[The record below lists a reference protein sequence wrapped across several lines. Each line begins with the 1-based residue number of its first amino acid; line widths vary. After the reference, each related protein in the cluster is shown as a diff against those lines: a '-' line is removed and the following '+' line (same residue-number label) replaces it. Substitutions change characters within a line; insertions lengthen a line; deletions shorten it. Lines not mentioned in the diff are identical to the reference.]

1 MWIFSQALV
10 SCGSDDD
17 EGTACEPNVLRAC
30 SGTGQCEGLQTC
42 AADGSGYSE
51 CACEGSGSA
60 GSAGAG
66 GSGAG
71 GSANAGGGAAG
82 TGAAPVEALFPT
94 ALRAIGSPCASD
106 DECPTGPNG
115 EAPLVCVTAAEP
127 DIFGAGGPQ
136 GGYCTAPCRTQEDC
150 PALDALSGCALR
162 DAAGDG
168 YCVSLCQ
175 AGDGGVKCNG
185 PAATEET
192 LRAQACLPPGAAST
206 NNIGVCIP
214 VCQSDADC
222 GAGLFCNQDV
232 SGAGLCSATAPVGG
246 DIGAACTTETSAT
259 DCKSGFCLGLGS
271 EPPASFCSS
280 VCTFGLFES
289 GCGFTPASGVPQEAY
304 CAQPTAIDGAPGDLG
319 FCVELCDEAS
329 DCGQAGWLCAELL
342 PEGQVLLG
350 RQGECVPPGTVLP
363 DDPDAVTPDAGAP

>member
-17 EGTACEPNVLRAC
+17 EGTACEPSVLRAC
-30 SGTGQCEGLQTC
+30 SGPGQCQGLQTC
-42 AADGSGYSE
+42 AADGSAYSE
-51 CACEGSGSA
+51 CTCEGGGSA
-60 GSAGAG
+60 GAAGAG
-66 GSGAG
+66 GSGTG
-71 GSANAGGGAAG
+71 GSANAAGGAAG
-82 TGAAPVEALFPT
+82 AGAGPVEALFPT
-94 ALRAIGSPCASD
+94 ALRAIGTPCAND
-106 DECPTGPNG
+106 GECPTGPNG
-115 EAPLVCVTAAEP
+115 ETPLICVTASDP
-127 DIFGAGGPQ
+127 DIFGTGGPQ
-136 GGYCTAPCRTQEDC
+136 GGYCTAPCRTQDDC
-150 PALDALSGCALR
+150 PALDALSGCTLR
-162 DAAGDG
+162 DEAGDG

-175 AGDGGVKCNG
+175 AGEGGVKCNG
-185 PAATEET
+185 PDNEDPI
-192 LRAQACLPPGAAST
+192 RALACLPPGANST

-222 GAGLFCNQDV
+222 GAGLFCNLDV

-259 DCKSGFCLGLGS
+259 DCKSGLCLGLGS
-271 EPPASFCSS
+271 EPPASFCSN
-280 VCTFGLFES
+280 VCTFGLFTT

-304 CAQPTAIDGAPGDLG
+304 CAQPTTVDGAPGDLG
-319 FCVELCDEAS
+319 FCVELCDEAA

-342 PEGQVLLG
+342 PEGQELLG